1 MILFFQQWRGELL
14 KLFARRRTYIGFGAF
29 VLLELL
35 ILWLIKV
42 KGLGP
47 VQKAIV
53 GSGENMDYY
62 FSALTVSLIVVSMSV
77 FFLGAL

>member
-1 MILFFQQWRGELL
+1 MMILFFQQWRGELL

-62 FSALTVSLIVVSMSV
+62 F
-77 FFLGAL
+77 